1 MGLGSLIVNILGNN
15 TGAIRAIQGVTSS
28 LNGLNSKIKSIMSGI
43 KTIVGI
49 AVGYCIGKLMQ
60 LSTSTESTLNRINMV
75 FGESAKEIKAW
86 ASHLEKAFGVDA
98 NNLLSAMGRL
108 GVSFKGAGVAGK
120 ELDAMSKSLSLLAY
134 DMSSLYGLS
143 YEAVLDKFMSG
154 LRGETEAIEDLAINI
169 SATALGKFAN
179 TKFGIEENI
188 SELSDLDLAY
198 LRYNKIMSDT
208 EMYQGY
214 YTKSLDTVG
223 AKYNSVTTSI
233 KSLGRAIGTTFAGL
247 FSFVYPVIDGILK
260 LVTAAV
266 NSINGLFGFK
276 PVEIDF
282 GGDSASD
289 SLGGMTE
296 GLGDVE
302 DGAKKASKATKALAG
317 FDDLVTL
324 NSGGD
329 TKADSNKGLIGVGD
343 SANFTLPTIDW
354 GTPIQKETASVEEQL
369 KGFVDRVNAKMN
381 EITGRTVDFGFNG
394 EDALASLN
402 NIMSNITSTL
412 KGVGTLFID
421 LSIRFLDDINIGS
434 ILNSLLG
441 TLESGTKLIKTAFE
455 ALKEPIIN
463 FYEIALKPV
472 VEWIGVKLKD
482 ALSFASLEMDKW
494 SAWFVD
500 NKDLIFE
507 FTTFVAELCVGL
519 WELIEPLMDVGW
531 EIFKDVLAK
540 ISELIREI
548 MTWVMEN
555 KEAVL
560 LFFTT
565 LAGILI
571 AIKIDGMIS
580 SFMLLFTTLGGGAA
594 SVLPALIGML
604 SQTRLGM
611 IASSVATNL
620 MAGAQAALNLVMN
633 LNPIAL
639 VIGAIVGLVAGLA
652 ILYKNSESFRELVGK
667 LWESMKV
674 LGDYI
679 AKAFVGA
686 WNYLGEVINVIKEKF
701 SQFGN
706 FLGGVFTAYV
716 TGVADTFKNVF
727 DGVKQVFTGL
737 ISFVTGVFTGD
748 WSKAWNG
755 VKDIFGGVF
764 SSLVGLVKTPI
775 NKIIDMVNYMTGKLT
790 SSLKIS
796 LPDWDVLPDSIQ
808 GKSFSLSIPKI
819 PHLATGGLVT
829 GDTLARIG
837 EGGYNEA
844 VLPLDRNTGWMDTL
858 ANKVASKSG
867 GPSITVQAD
876 NMITDNNSARE
887 FAKLV
892 LGHIKDLERNYGDY
906 GYGR

>member
-1 MGLGSLIVNILGNN
+1 
-15 TGAIRAIQGVTSS
+15 
-28 LNGLNSKIKSIMSGI
+28 
-43 KTIVGI
+43 
-49 AVGYCIGKLMQ
+49 
-60 LSTSTESTLNRINMV
+60 
-75 FGESAKEIKAW
+75 
-86 ASHLEKAFGVDA
+86 
-98 NNLLSAMGRL
+98 
-108 GVSFKGAGVAGK
+108 
-120 ELDAMSKSLSLLAY
+120 
-134 DMSSLYGLS
+134 
-143 YEAVLDKFMSG
+143 
-154 LRGETEAIEDLAINI
+154 
-169 SATALGKFAN
+169 
-179 TKFGIEENI
+179 
-188 SELSDLDLAY
+188 
-198 LRYNKIMSDT
+198 
-208 EMYQGY
+208 
-214 YTKSLDTVG
+214 
-223 AKYNSVTTSI
+223 
-233 KSLGRAIGTTFAGL
+233 
-247 FSFVYPVIDGILK
+247 
-260 LVTAAV
+260 
-266 NSINGLFGFK
+266 
-276 PVEIDF
+276 
-282 GGDSASD
+282 
-289 SLGGMTE
+289 
-296 GLGDVE
+296 
-302 DGAKKASKATKALAG
+302 
-317 FDDLVTL
+317 
-324 NSGGD
+324 
-329 TKADSNKGLIGVGD
+329 
-343 SANFTLPTIDW
+343 
-354 GTPIQKETASVEEQL
+354 
-369 KGFVDRVNAKMN
+369 
-381 EITGRTVDFGFNG
+381 
-394 EDALASLN
+394 
-402 NIMSNITSTL
+402 
-412 KGVGTLFID
+412 
-421 LSIRFLDDINIGS
+421 
-434 ILNSLLG
+434 
-441 TLESGTKLIKTAFE
+441 
-455 ALKEPIIN
+455 
-463 FYEIALKPV
+463 
-472 VEWIGVKLKD
+472 
-482 ALSFASLEMDKW
+482 
-494 SAWFVD
+494 
-500 NKDLIFE
+500 
-507 FTTFVAELCVGL
+507 
-519 WELIEPLMDVGW
+519 
-531 EIFKDVLAK
+531 
-540 ISELIREI
+540 
-548 MTWVMEN
+548 
-555 KEAVL
+555 
-560 LFFTT
+560 
-565 LAGILI
+565 
-571 AIKIDGMIS
+571 
-580 SFMLLFTTLGGGAA
+580 MLLFTTLGGGAA